1 MIFELK
7 KITKRVNPT
16 SVYLV
21 ILINF
26 SKQTVV
32 PFVPALNTDAHGD
45 DSGK

>member
-7 KITKRVNPT
+7 KITKKVNPT

-21 ILINF
+21 ISIDF
-26 SKQTVV
+26 SSRTVV
-32 PFVPALNTDAHGD
+32 PFVPALNTEAHGD

>member
-21 ILINF
+21 ISINF
-26 SKQTVV
+26 SNRMIV

>member
-21 ILINF
+21 TLMNI
-26 SKQTVV
+26 SYRTVV
-32 PFVPALNTDAHGD
+32 SFVPALNTDAHGD